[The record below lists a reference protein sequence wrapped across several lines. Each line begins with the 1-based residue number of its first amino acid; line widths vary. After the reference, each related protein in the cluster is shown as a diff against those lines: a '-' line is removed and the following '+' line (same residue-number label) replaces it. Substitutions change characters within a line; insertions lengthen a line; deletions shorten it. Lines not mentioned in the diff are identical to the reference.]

1 MLEVLG
7 ACVEKQTV
15 KMQNGCVNNLDELPS
30 PRVRPL
36 PFTLTHTLIH
46 VLGIFLVYVSLKNTY
61 YIVKQ
66 KENNESEGNVPFA
79 N

>member
-36 PFTLTHTLIH
+36 PSALTHTHTHTLAGY
-46 VLGIFLVYVSLKNTY
+46 LFSLCIIKKY
-61 YIVKQ
+61 LLQREAKR
-66 KENNESEGNVPFA
+66 K
-79 N
+79 

>member
-36 PFTLTHTLIH
+36 PSALTHTLT
-46 VLGIFLVYVSLKNTY
+46 LAGYLFSLCIIKKY
-61 YIVKQ
+61 LL
-66 KENNESEGNVPFA
+66 
-79 N
+79 